1 MRLLLVILPLLGL
14 VSTSTYGVK
23 LFNCTYGVHEGHLNY
38 KQCYFPQKTDH
49 FLTGNNKQDYWN
61 QMFYL
66 RDLRTEFDYSKEKI
80 VFLYVGGEVEP
91 QSPEVLKF
99 DFCSHYAKKIG
110 ALCIYLQHR
119 FYGPSKLDE
128 IQKDN
133 VSLLSTRQAL
143 ADVNNFIVESKK
155 SLIPKDAK
163 VIVFGCS
170 YSGTLAAWLRL
181 KYPDQVQGAIST
193 SAPLLAKSVL
203 PDFGEHVKKTLNS
216 IDPKCFP
223 KIKLTLQ
230 AVMFLCSWINYGFCK
245 DSSIIPYKITYK
257 LYYGQ
262 LFDTSGVKDFCQNVI
277 GNVYNSITSLKFEDE
292 WMETWIY
299 QGCNE
304 LGWLPIM
311 PDLGLDV
318 EYWTNRCQN
327 IMGQEWNLNKLD
339 LLVDM
344 TNKNYGGLES
354 PKMSN
359 VVFIHGED
367 DIWKSLGLSKAF
379 NESVHI
385 LTVKGGRHCPT
396 LDEWHKDTIEKRLSQ
411 WIGQNDE

>member
-1 MRLLLVILPLLGL
+1 
-14 VSTSTYGVK
+14 
-23 LFNCTYGVHEGHLNY
+23 
-38 KQCYFPQKTDH
+38 
-49 FLTGNNKQDYWN
+49 
-61 QMFYL
+61 
-66 RDLRTEFDYSKEKI
+66 
-80 VFLYVGGEVEP
+80 
-91 QSPEVLKF
+91 
-99 DFCSHYAKKIG
+99 
-110 ALCIYLQHR
+110 
-119 FYGPSKLDE
+119 
-128 IQKDN
+128 
-133 VSLLSTRQAL
+133 
-143 ADVNNFIVESKK
+143 
-155 SLIPKDAK
+155 
-163 VIVFGCS
+163 
-170 YSGTLAAWLRL
+170 
-181 KYPDQVQGAIST
+181 
-193 SAPLLAKSVL
+193 
-203 PDFGEHVKKTLNS
+203 
-216 IDPKCFP
+216 
-223 KIKLTLQ
+223 
-230 AVMFLCSWINYGFCK
+230 
-245 DSSIIPYKITYK
+245 
-257 LYYGQ
+257 
-262 LFDTSGVKDFCQNVI
+262 
-277 GNVYNSITSLKFEDE
+277 
-292 WMETWIY
+292 METWIY

-354 PKMSN
+354 SKMSN